1 MGMIKP
7 KKYKIIPCNYVKEM
21 YQIKVWRWYWPF
33 WERVGF
39 HISFES
45 IEEAKEYLNK
55 LKNAVYY

>member
-1 MGMIKP
+1 M
-7 KKYKIIPCNYVKEM
+7 PCNYVKEM

-39 HISFES
+39 YISFES